1 MSVKAYQPKIVEHFQ
16 RVLSEK
22 RLSHA
27 YLFSGHFGS
36 FDMAILLAQT
46 LFCQTPKE
54 GFVCGTC
61 RSCQL
66 IANDNFPDVRV
77 IEPVGNVIKTDVIR
91 QVVSDFSQS
100 GFEGK
105 EQVFIIKDS
114 DKMHVNAAN
123 SLLKMIEEPS
133 SDSYIFL
140 LTEDEHKLL
149 PTIRSRC
156 QLVRFPVDIAYLTKE
171 LEQLGLLKSQ
181 AVLLAHIAKD
191 LNEAKQL
198 AGSNRTLDL
207 LMASQSFVNHWQK
220 PTQELYLEATRL
232 AMLPTDKAEQEL
244 VFKLLIAIVGQD
256 MKRLASVKRLENL
269 EYARKMWQANVSF
282 QNALDYMVLSVG

>member
-46 LFCQTPKE
+46 LFCQTLKE
-54 GFVCGTC
+54 GFACGTC

-66 IANDNFPDVRV
+66 IANANFPDVRV

-181 AVLLAHIAKD
+181 AVLLSHIAKD

-232 AMLPTDKAEQEL
+232 AMLPADKAEQEL
-244 VFKLLIAIVGQD
+244 VFKLLIVIVGQD